1 MDPYIIDNMPDDSGE
16 VADLTAPD
24 IVLQSGDIFIT
35 LHHDGIQYV
44 ISVATDPTSVVP
56 VAAFDPTV
64 ELNVAT
70 SLFIAMN
77 QSTPIHMSG
86 SRGGNA

>member
-1 MDPYIIDNMPDDSGE
+1 MDPYIIDNMPDEDDQ
-16 VADLTAPD
+16 ATPD
-24 IVLQSGDIFIT
+24 IVLRSGDIFIT

-77 QSTPIHMSG
+77 QSTPIHMSKAAEAAM
-86 SRGGNA
+86 RD